1 MVSALGRQ
9 HRAVAA
15 GPPRGFEVSL
25 LLRKAPSTALTLR
38 LPVSA
43 GGLSLTQA
51 AGNGDLSL
59 TDPSGR
65 IVARAPAPTMCAAST
80 DPRSGMP
87 NRIQHLLQDRP
98 VVLPP

>member
-1 MVSALGRQ
+1 M
-9 HRAVAA
+9 
-15 GPPRGFEVSL
+15 SL

-51 AGNGDLSL
+51 GNGDLSL

-65 IVARAPAPTMCAAST
+65 IVARAPAPTM
-80 DPRSGMP
+80 
-87 NRIQHLLQDRP
+87 
-98 VVLPP
+98 